1 MAEAFLFLFLSEK
14 KRQRMKKNRG
24 MGELAVA
31 APGQPAWF
39 LADCRE

>member
-24 MGELAVA
+24 EWGSLPSPRWAGDVV
-31 APGQPAWF
+31 PGG
-39 LADCRE
+39 LKE